1 MDHKIET
8 VGRESLSIHRR
19 FYRAVYATP
28 VVICA
33 SFLVLVALY
42 TYFSAGENRELVD
55 ILYSVNCMVVAGLI
69 WQLPRM
75 IANRAFRNRMK
86 YYNGDIPEL
95 TARFGDNLVLED
107 ADSLHTFS
115 YDKITRIH
123 FREDALT
130 VVIAK
135 DRAVCIPVREF
146 TRGSMPELKQFLR
159 QKCPDLKI
167 PD

>member
-8 VGRESLSIHRR
+8 VGRDSLNIYRR

-55 ILYSVNCMVVAGLI
+55 ILYSVNCVVVAGLI

-123 FREDALT
+123 FQEDAL
-130 VVIAK
+130 VIVIAK
-135 DRAVCIPVREF
+135 EKALCVPVREF
-146 TRGSMPELKQFLR
+146 TRGSTPELKQFLR
-159 QKCPDLKI
+159 ERCPNTKI
-167 PD
+167 TD